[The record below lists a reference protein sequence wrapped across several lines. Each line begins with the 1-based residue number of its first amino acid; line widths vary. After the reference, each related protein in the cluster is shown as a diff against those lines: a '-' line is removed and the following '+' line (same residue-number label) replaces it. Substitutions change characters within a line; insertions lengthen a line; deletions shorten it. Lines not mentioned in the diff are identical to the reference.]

1 MLYSLHKNT
10 YNSKG
15 LCLVSVSSVAWKS
28 LLWNEEIQRWQ
39 RRRVVVVDDDDDDDD
54 NDVGRTLGECRAV
67 AHHGLVGAD
76 ADAVAAQMC
85 SLLRSLED
93 DT

>member
-1 MLYSLHKNT
+1 MPENHYCEMKK
-10 YNSKG
+10 YND
-15 LCLVSVSSVAWKS
+15 
-28 LLWNEEIQRWQ
+28 
-39 RRRVVVVDDDDDDDD
+39 DDDDDDDD